1 MTLPSAF
8 VRTAA
13 AITTAAA
20 ALALGSALHA
30 EIPEPR
36 FRALTIDT
44 NVAIGYGLAIADI
57 DGDKRPD
64 IVLCDKEEIAWYQ
77 NPKWEKHVIAR
88 KLTALDHVCVAAADI
103 DGDGKAEIAV
113 GAGWNPG
120 DTENSGALFYLIPP
134 ADRTQPWTPVA
145 LPHQPTVHRI
155 RWVRDW
161 QNRMTLISVPLHGRG
176 NNPGKGEGAGVKIQ
190 RYLPPANPRDEWK
203 VEVLNESFH
212 KTHNFD
218 PVQWDT
224 DPAQEL
230 LVAAKE
236 GVFALNWS
244 STQNAYT
251 AEPVGSDENGGCGEV
266 RLGSLGSGKRMVAA
280 VSPMHGNQLV
290 VFTPRAAGESGLWN
304 RRVLEEALVDGHAL
318 ACADFLGLGR
328 DQIVVGWRAMGK
340 PRNVKVGIKLLTPL
354 NAEGTQWR
362 TTLVDD
368 DTMACEDLQV
378 ADLNGDGKPD
388 LIAAGRATH
397 NLKIWIN
404 ESH

>member
-1 MTLPSAF
+1 MKSLLLSFSTLVLA
-8 VRTAA
+8 TAA
-13 AITTAAA
+13 V
-20 ALALGSALHA
+20 LGA
-30 EIPEPR
+30 EPPEPR
-36 FRALTIDT
+36 FKVLTLDT
-44 NVAIGYGLAIADI
+44 NVAIGYGLAIADV

-64 IVLCDKEEIAWYQ
+64 IILCDKEEIAWYR
-77 NPKWEKHVIAR
+77 NPKWEKFVIAR
-88 KLTALDHVCVAAADI
+88 KLTQLDHVCVAAADI

-155 RWVRDW
+155 RWVRDS
-161 QNRMTLISVPLHGRG
+161 QNRMTLVSVPLHGRG
-176 NNPGKGEGAGVKIQ
+176 NNPGKGEGVGVKIQ
-190 RYLPPANPRDEWK
+190 RYVPPADPRGEWK
-203 VEVLNESFH
+203 IELLNESFH
-212 KTHNFD
+212 KTHNVD

-230 LVAAKE
+230 LIASKE

-244 STQNAYT
+244 SEKNAYT

-266 RLGSLGSGKRMVAA
+266 RLGSLGSGHRMVAA

-290 VFTPRAAGESGLWN
+290 VFTPRPAGEPGLWN
-304 RRVLEEALVDGHAL
+304 RRVLDESLVDGHAL

-340 PRNVKVGIKLLTPL
+340 PRTVKVGLKLLTPMD
-354 NAEGTQWR
+354 AAGRTWR
-362 TTLVDD
+362 TSLIDD

-378 ADLNGDGKPD
+378 ADLNGDGRPD
-388 LIAAGRATH
+388 LVAAGRGTH
-397 NLKIWIN
+397 NLKVWIN
-404 ESH
+404 ETPR

>member
-1 MTLPSAF
+1 MKLPPVF
-8 VRTAA
+8 VRA
-13 AITTAAA
+13 TTAAA
-20 ALALGSALHA
+20 AVFALGSAVRA
-30 EIPEPR
+30 EIPEPK

-190 RYLPPANPRDEWK
+190 RYVPPANPRDEWK

-318 ACADFLGLGR
+318 GCADFLGLGR

-340 PRNVKVGIKLLTPL
+340 PRSVKVGIKLLTPM